1 MKVSRRGLRK
11 RIGEILVEQQ
21 AITEEQCQEALR
33 IQRKTGKHLG
43 EILVRENII
52 SEEDMLGILSKQLGL
67 PHAWLR
73 KGLVDPKIVK
83 IIPKE
88 KAKLYNVIPMFKVF
102 NDLTVAT
109 ADPQAIFVFDELAK
123 LTKCNLRPVLCR
135 SLDIMQAIDEYYA
148 DDVQITD
155 FLSELDENEIQL
167 VDNNLDRD
175 YQEIEEMAEG
185 SPIINLVN
193 LIILK
198 AIKDRASDIHIEP
211 DRNKFRV
218 RYRIDGILY
227 EVMTPKLDLHP
238 AVVSRLKIMAKL
250 DIAERR
256 LPQDGRIQVYIEGR
270 SVDLRF
276 SSLPG
281 IFGEKVVLRIL
292 DKQGAILDL
301 NTVGFDQGTLENFKK
316 LLLKPLGLILVTGP
330 TGSGKTTTLYSAIN
344 FLNNIE
350 KNVVTIEDP
359 VEYQLDVINQNQVDE
374 SIGLTFDRIL
384 KHTLRQDPDIVM
396 VGEIRDKATA
406 EIAVQA
412 SLTGHLVLSTLHTN
426 DSASTI
432 TRLIDMGIEPY
443 LISSSL
449 AGVIAQRLVRTV
461 CPECKTTYV
470 PSRSLL
476 AEMGWEDEKGL
487 RLVKGKGC
495 PSCYDSGYKG
505 RIGIFELMV
514 ADAELKSLL
523 LQNPSVEEIRQFQ
536 QTAGHTAL
544 KQEGLRKARAKQ
556 TTLEEVFRAVYVE

>member
-1 MKVSRRGLRK
+1 MKISAPAFRK
-11 RIGEILVEQQ
+11 KMGEILVEQK

-33 IQRKTGKHLG
+33 IQKRTGKLLG
-43 EILVRENII
+43 EILVRENMV
-52 SEEDMLGILSKQLGL
+52 SEEDMLEILSRQFGL
-67 PHAWLR
+67 PHVWLR
-73 KGLVDPKIVK
+73 KGLVDPKIVR

-88 KAKLYNVIPMFKVF
+88 KAKLYNVIPMFRVF

-123 LTKCNLRPVLCR
+123 LTKCNLHPVLCR
-135 SLDIMQAIDEYYA
+135 GTDILQAIEEYYA
-148 DDVQITD
+148 EDVQITD

-167 VDNNLDRD
+167 VENNLDQD

-211 DRNKFRV
+211 DRTKFRV
-218 RYRIDGILY
+218 RYRIDGVMY

-292 DKQGAILDL
+292 DKKGAILDL
-301 NTVGFDQGTLENFKK
+301 NTLGFNKETLEHFKK

-330 TGSGKTTTLYSAIN
+330 TGSGKTTTLYAAIN
-344 FLNNIE
+344 FLNSIE

-359 VEYQLDVINQNQVDE
+359 VEYQLDIINQNQVDE
-374 SIGLTFDRIL
+374 SIGLTFPRIL

-426 DSASTI
+426 DSASTA

-461 CPECKTTYV
+461 CLECKSTYV

-476 AEMGWEDEKGL
+476 EEMGWNEEKGI

-495 PSCYDSGYKG
+495 PACYDSGYKG
-505 RIGIFELMV
+505 RMGIFELMT

-523 LQNPSVEEIRQFQ
+523 LRNPSVEEIREFQ
-536 QTAGHTAL
+536 QTAGRSSL
-544 KQEGLRKARAKQ
+544 RQEGLAKARENQ